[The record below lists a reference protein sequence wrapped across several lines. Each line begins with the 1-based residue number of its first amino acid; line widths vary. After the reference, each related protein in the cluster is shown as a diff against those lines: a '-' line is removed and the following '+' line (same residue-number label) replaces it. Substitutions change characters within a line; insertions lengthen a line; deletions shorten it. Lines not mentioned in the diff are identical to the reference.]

1 MALTAYCKKCA
12 REVEPGAVCPYC
24 GTKLGKTAA
33 HAAWC
38 LERTPVKDW
47 MSWNA
52 VMRVLLPAGL
62 AVLLQQFQTLRPVR
76 YAFWGIRAGVLA
88 LILRALW
95 MMYRQCPK
103 SGWAYALMG
112 LAFIC
117 TAVLKFSVLP
127 VILLCAGLGLAAH
140 ALRERRQGS

>member
-1 MALTAYCKKCA
+1 MDAG
-12 REVEPGAVCPYC
+12 EVCPFC
-24 GTKLGKTAA
+24 GTRLGKNAA

-38 LERTPVKDW
+38 VERSPLKDW